1 MLSLRTIVLS
11 LLIGMSSFSSS
22 VFAATSNS
30 RDQLFDN
37 ASMGSPLLGLIQ
49 NAKRTI
55 DIEIYQMGDTQILS
69 AIKSAVDRGV
79 RVRVVQEA
87 NTVGASCHVF
97 DPVSADDS
105 DSCVTQKHLVPYIRN
120 HGGAYAAFSA
130 DLCGTPGAHCFQHGK
145 MIIVDSS
152 QVMMSTGNFNAS
164 TLCDKRDSPATCNR
178 DYSLLT
184 QDLLVLLAVE
194 SVFQRDLIGKTY
206 DVRTYL
212 TGLLANRLTISPYS
226 LNPLLAFIRSARK
239 TIQIENQYLKDPDFN
254 GALMDASERGVK
266 VFVMVASL
274 CSFGKP
280 EEPKDHAKIQSWTD
294 VFTAFDK
301 AGIHT
306 NIFTEKMSL
315 NGLPGYLHA
324 KVILVDGVRAW
335 MGSVN
340 GSSTSLNENREFG
353 LFTAEK
359 QPVQLLSKLLYQD
372 YVNPNAESWQDS
384 IVCKKDYGIASPSED
399 PPPGE

>member
-1 MLSLRTIVLS
+1 MLSFKAVFFTAILGVGFLS
-11 LLIGMSSFSSS
+11 GSAFSASSSF
-22 VFAATSNS
+22 
-30 RDQLFDN
+30 RDQLYDN

-49 NAKRTI
+49 HAKRTI
-55 DIEIYQMGDTQILS
+55 DIEIYQMGDSQVLS
-69 AIKSAVDRGV
+69 AVKAAVDRGV

-97 DPVSADDS
+97 DPISADDT
-105 DSCVTQKHLVPYIRN
+105 DSCVTQKHLVHYIRN
-120 HGGAYAAFSA
+120 HGGTYVAFNA

-145 MIIVDSS
+145 MILVDSS

-164 TLCDKRDSPATCNR
+164 TLCDKKDNPSTCNR
-178 DYSLLT
+178 DYSIVT
-184 QDLLVLLAVE
+184 QDPLVLFAIE
-194 SVFQRDLIGKTY
+194 SVFSNDLIGKTY
-206 DVRTYL
+206 DVRFFL
-212 TGLLANRLTISPYS
+212 TGLLANRLTVSPYS
-226 LNPLLAFIRSARK
+226 LNPLLTFIRSAK
-239 TIQIENQYLKDPDFN
+239 KSIQIENQYLKDPNFN
-254 GALMDASERGVK
+254 GALIDAAKRGVK

-294 VFTAFDK
+294 VFTAFDR

-306 NIFTEKMSL
+306 QIFTEKMSL

-324 KVILVDGVRAW
+324 KVILVDGVRGW
-335 MGSVN
+335 IGSVN
-340 GSSTSLNENREFG
+340 GSSTSLSENREFG

-359 QPVQLLSKLLYQD
+359 QPIQLLSKLLYQD
-372 YVNPNAESWQDS
+372 YVNPNAETWQES
-384 IVCKKDYGIASPSED
+384 IVCKKDYGVASPTED